1 MAITEAPAAGAT
13 TASTRERLIAAA
25 IEVFVADGYEQARVQ
40 DIARTAGMTT
50 GAIYANY
57 RGKGELLFDAIGAR
71 ANAELDALLHDLDGR
86 DARELLGIL
95 GDRLFQRRAQP
106 PLLLDALAS
115 SRRDP
120 ELAALLRERL
130 LAREDLVEE
139 LVEQGK
145 RDGSFADD
153 LDTSAMGRFC
163 IVLALG
169 ALAARALDLE
179 LPDPGA
185 WHGLVGRLL
194 DACAP
199 SQDKDNP

>member
-1 MAITEAPAAGAT
+1 MAATAPAPLPGPT
-13 TASTRERLIAAA
+13 TRERLIAAA
-25 IEVFVADGYEQARVQ
+25 IEVFAADGYEQARVQ

-71 ANAELDALLHDLDGR
+71 ANAEMDALLHDLEGR

-95 GDRLFQRRAQP
+95 GDRLFERRVQP

-130 LAREDLVEE
+130 HSREDLVED

-145 RDGSFADD
+145 RDGSIDDD
-153 LDTSAMGRFC
+153 LDTSALARFC

-179 LPDPGA
+179 LPDAGA
-185 WHGLVGRLL
+185 WHRLVGRLL

-199 SQDKDNP
+199 IEKEQS

>member
-1 MAITEAPAAGAT
+1 MALPQSPVSG
-13 TASTRERLIAAA
+13 STRERLIAAA
-25 IEVFVADGYEQARVQ
+25 IEVFEADGYEQARVQ

-57 RGKGELLFDAIGAR
+57 RGKGDLLFDAIGAR
-71 ANAELDALLHDLDGR
+71 ANAELDALLHDRDGH

-95 GDRLFQRRAQP
+95 GDRLLEPRAQV

-120 ELAALLRERL
+120 ELAALLRDRL
-130 LAREDLVEE
+130 RAREELVEA

-145 RDGSFADD
+145 GDGSIDAA
-153 LDTSAMGRFC
+153 LDTAAVARFC
-163 IVLALG
+163 TVLALG
-169 ALAARALDLE
+169 ALAARCLDLE
-179 LPDPGA
+179 RPDTGA
-185 WHGLVGRLL
+185 WHDVIERVL

-199 SQDKDNP
+199 NEKDDT